1 LPKQTGLVGYNLP
14 EQLTDLQIK
23 NINNEIK
30 NDRFIEN
37 HGETL
42 LGLSNTLKNELIIN
56 CVGESGVE
64 VRGRFINK
72 LIDTNKA
79 ETISDALDVWV
90 ETTAK
95 NVLEL
100 IATYYGLAAKND
112 ISNRDAALECVR
124 FWVRSYP
131 ELSGEDIA
139 TAIRGSMEARNKDG
153 APRFVSYQT
162 LTVAFFVSILQW
174 YSLTKKAVR
183 GAVILAYNKELEA
196 AAAAEKERQKA
207 ENNTK
212 INDFWWNEFINEVT
226 KRKATQ
232 TVFVAKENTL
242 GKLKAASL
250 IVNQAAQIKPI
261 AKKANLELLKHLLL
275 QRTGSFATQA
285 ERQKNSMKIAILLLA
300 IIKNVCPLND
310 SEIVEIYKSYGKDL
324 PVEAEIK
331 GFVEKYPDLAN
342 TATSEND
349 AALRIRVISGW
360 YQYAVE
366 TCDLQQLISLG
377 F

>member
-1 LPKQTGLVGYNLP
+1 MGYNLP

-42 LGLSNTLKNELIIN
+42 LGLSNTLKNELIYN

-64 VRGRFINK
+64 VRGRFINN

-196 AAAAEKERQKA
+196 AAVAEKERQKA

-212 INDFWWNEFINEVT
+212 INDFWWNEFIKEVT

-232 TVFVAKENTL
+232 TVFVAKENIL
-242 GKLKAASL
+242 GKLKAESL
-250 IVNQAAQIKPI
+250 IINQAAQIKPI